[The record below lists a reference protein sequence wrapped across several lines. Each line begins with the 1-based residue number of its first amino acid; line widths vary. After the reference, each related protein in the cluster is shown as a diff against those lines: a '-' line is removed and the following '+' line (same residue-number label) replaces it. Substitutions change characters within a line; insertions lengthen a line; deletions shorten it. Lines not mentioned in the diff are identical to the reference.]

1 MRRTRVVVVVG
12 ERDFRDGVVVI
23 IVILWW
29 SMLADA
35 GLLWFMWRL

>member
-1 MRRTRVVVVVG
+1 MVVVVG
-12 ERDFRDGVVVI
+12 DRDFRDGVVVI

-29 SMLADA
+29 IMLVNV